1 MIPGG
6 NMNYT
11 AAAYQ
16 QMLTMAGYSA
26 AAQQAALS
34 QTRNPFPGG
43 FPGNIFIMFSI

>member
-6 NMNYT
+6 NMSYT

-16 QMLTMAGYSA
+16 QMLSLAGYT

-34 QTRNPFPGG
+34 ANATRSPFQPSFPG
-43 FPGNIFIMFSI
+43 